1 MGSLREVGP
10 GWTAREFRELPEGT
24 RCQLIEGELIMSPS
38 PRFFHQHVI
47 VNLIFMIRS
56 HLDEHPNL
64 GTVVVAPMDVYL
76 TEIDAY
82 QPDVLFMAEKS
93 RARVEE
99 DGVHGGP
106 ELVIEVLSPGS
117 VTHDLGRKRLVYAQ
131 SGVAEYWV
139 TDPDARS
146 VRVFRFC
153 ESAEA
158 PSAVYCEGDVFETP
172 LLPGLKVEVARI
184 FAGG

>member
-24 RCQLIEGELIMSPS
+24 RCQLIEGELVMSPS
-38 PRFFHQHVI
+38 PRFFHQQV
-47 VNLIFMIRS
+47 VLNLALMIRVY
-56 HLDEHPNL
+56 LDGRPGT

-82 QPDVLFMAEKS
+82 QPDVVFVADAS
-93 RARVEE
+93 RATIRE

-117 VTHDLGRKRLVYAQ
+117 EKHDLGRKKCVYAE
-131 SGVAEYWV
+131 SGVIEYWV
-139 TDPDARS
+139 VDPDARRAQVFSFAES
-146 VRVFRFC
+146 VD
-153 ESAEA
+153 A
-158 PSAVYCEGDVFETP
+158 PVATYWEGDAFETP
-172 LLPGLKVEVARI
+172 LLPGLRVEVARV
-184 FAGG
+184 FARG